1 MMLMNHV
8 MSELKPTPAQ
18 ALAVM
23 PQPPSRKLVAPP
35 ALQLL
40 PRGACTRGMFFSS
53 VLHTALLSAATWL
66 PSFFPHAVVIEP
78 RAPDQ
83 SELASSEQLIFPA
96 LPKLNIAGADAESPA
111 SEQRTSVRTRTAA
124 NQPQLKRDYAGPQE
138 IVSLFPDAVNRVQ
151 TIRRPDLPSPPD
163 LKFPIRLESMVS
175 IPAPAVPVLAPRPPE
190 PALPKP
196 PLPPDPVIDG
206 IPVAKATVPTPILV
220 SKPKKIFI
228 PAETPAPPVAK
239 VQAEPSDITFLTSTQ
254 SSAIKSVV
262 VVNAVNVP
270 ADPSARIP
278 DAQLA
283 GNFVVGPMP
292 ASPGQGPDVVERSSG
307 TANAR
312 SSERGAPASHPA
324 AEAGSGSGPKT
335 PGPIRDTAA
344 TAGTGRGTASGSG
357 PGSGN
362 VAAAIGSGSGTSP
375 GISISGGVPDR
386 NGSIN
391 TRALPMRPSY
401 GLTIISGGNN
411 GGASRDVG
419 FFDRGETVFSVVIPM
434 ADAGGG
440 PDWPMQYSL
449 ADRTQ
454 SSAGFIVPPFVRKKI
469 APIIKK
475 NENFQADSGP
485 VLVAGI
491 IDESGK
497 VKSLRALRPQD
508 TRAQPAIVA
517 LQQWE
522 FLPAQLDGRAVATRI
537 LIGVTVITEM
547 TEK

>member
-1 MMLMNHV
+1 MMNHLQASS
-8 MSELKPTPAQ
+8 MR
-18 ALAVM
+18 ALAVLA
-23 PQPPSRKLVAPP
+23 QPPSLKLVAPP

-40 PRGACTRGMFFSS
+40 PHGAYTRGMLLSS
-53 VLHTALLSAATWL
+53 VLHIALLSAATWL
-66 PSFFPHAVVIEP
+66 PSLFPHAVVIEP
-78 RAPDQ
+78 RAPDKF
-83 SELASSEQLIFPA
+83 ELASSEQLIFPA
-96 LPKLNIAGADAESPA
+96 LPKLNIAGTTAESPA
-111 SEQRTSVRTRTAA
+111 PEQRTSVRTRTAA

-175 IPAPAVPVLAPRPPE
+175 LPAPAVPVLAPRSPE
-190 PALPKP
+190 PALPKR
-196 PLPPDPVIDG
+196 PLPPNPVMDG
-206 IPVAKATVPTPILV
+206 IPVAKATVPMPILV

-228 PAETPAPPVAK
+228 PAESPALPVAK
-239 VQAEPSDITFLTSTQ
+239 VQAEPSDITFLTSPQ
-254 SSAIKSVV
+254 SSATKSVV

-270 ADPSARIP
+270 ADPATRIP

-292 ASPGQGPDVVERSSG
+292 AAPGPGPDVVKTSSG
-307 TANAR
+307 SADAR
-312 SSERGAPASHPA
+312 SSERGLPASHPA

-335 PGPIRDTAA
+335 PGPIPDTIA
-344 TAGTGRGTASGSG
+344 TAGTGRGTASGPG
-357 PGSGN
+357 TGSGN
-362 VAAAIGSGSGTSP
+362 VAAAIGSGSGRSS
-375 GISISGGVPDR
+375 GISVSGGVPDR
-386 NGSIN
+386 NGAIN
-391 TRALPMRPSY
+391 TRALPSRPSY

-411 GGASRDVG
+411 GGASRDLG

-454 SSAGFIVPPFVRKKI
+454 SSAGFVVPPFVRKKI
-469 APIIKK
+469 AAIVKK
-475 NENFQADSGP
+475 NEKFQADSGP

-508 TRAQPAIVA
+508 TRAQPAVIA

-537 LIGVTVITEM
+537 LIGVTVIVEM

>member
-1 MMLMNHV
+1 MMNHLQASSTRALPV
-8 MSELKPTPAQ
+8 LAQ
-18 ALAVM
+18 R
-23 PQPPSRKLVAPP
+23 PSLKLVAPP

-40 PRGACTRGMFFSS
+40 PHGAYTRGMLLSS

-66 PSFFPHAVVIEP
+66 PSLFPHAIVIEP
-78 RAPDQ
+78 HGPDK

-96 LPKLNIAGADAESPA
+96 LPKLNIAGAAAESPA
-111 SEQRTSVRTRTAA
+111 AEQRTSVRIRSAA

-163 LKFPIRLESMVS
+163 LKFPVRLESMVRLPV
-175 IPAPAVPVLAPRPPE
+175 PAGPVLAPRPPE
-190 PALPKP
+190 AALPKRP
-196 PLPPDPVIDG
+196 VRPDPVVEG
-206 IPVAKATVPTPILV
+206 IPIAKATVPMPILV
-220 SKPKKIFI
+220 SKPKTIFI
-228 PAETPAPPVAK
+228 PAESPTQPVPK
-239 VQAEPSDITFLTSTQ
+239 IQAEPSDITFLTSLQ
-254 SSAIKSVV
+254 SSAMKSVV

-270 ADPSARIP
+270 ADPAARIP

-283 GNFVVGPMP
+283 GNFVVGPTP
-292 ASPGQGPDVVERSSG
+292 AAPGRGPDVVEKTSG
-307 TANAR
+307 SPEGR
-312 SSERGAPASHPA
+312 SSEGAPVSHPA
-324 AEAGSGSGPKT
+324 SETGSAGGPNTAGAIRGSTAT
-335 PGPIRDTAA
+335 P
-344 TAGTGRGTASGSG
+344 GTGRGTASGSG

-362 VAAAIGSGSGTSP
+362 VAAAISSGSGRSP
-375 GISISGGVPDR
+375 GISISGGVTDR

-391 TRALPMRPSY
+391 TRALPARPSY

-419 FFDRGETVFSVVIPM
+419 FFERGETVFSVVIPM

-469 APIIKK
+469 AAIIKK
-475 NENFQADSGP
+475 NEKFQADSGP

-491 IDESGK
+491 IDENGK

-537 LIGVTVITEM
+537 LIGVTVIAEM